1 MSNTDLRSK
10 MDTTILDTMT
20 EQIGRMNVLAISGGR
35 RVAVSETVLELP
47 VNHGYTVRVT
57 YNPVPDLYTVERLLR
72 RGGKETVK
80 GTLTEVYCDELS
92 EAAYGA
98 SCYNSYR
105 NVVGNRWAE

>member
-1 MSNTDLRSK
+1 